1 MEFVNKWLS
10 EQFDADEYEKLV
22 VELDSSNPNL
32 EIAECALSLGI
43 KELHKISKEKLNEA
57 ELLILELINM
67 RNSDNIEGMF
77 NNIDKALIIVRTKN
91 TRDLVLEGRLRMELG
106 LIKVQSNSNDDPRDD
121 FEWAL
126 KRLSSVSENSRLHGL
141 SIINKAAFHEHI
153 DEKLMALHLYGE
165 IPLNGEF
172 PQEVVG
178 FSRIGAARIMM
189 EIGHIN
195 DSCRHLFNAH
205 NIFKKSN
212 NNELA
217 WHSGFQFLSAAAP
230 HADLNA
236 ERMSAQIIKAKPR
249 EIGDEIPEPKINP
262 LDLKEVAINLKNAKE
277 IFPTVDDSIK
287 EFINKIIEN
296 TELMFN

>member
-10 EQFDADEYEKLV
+10 DPFDIKEYEKLIID
-22 VELDSSNPNL
+22 LDSSNPNL

-43 KELHKISKEKLNEA
+43 EELHNISKEKLNDA

-67 RNSDNIEGMF
+67 RNSGNIDDMY
-77 NNIDKALIIVRTKN
+77 NNIDQALMIVRNKK

-106 LIKVQSNSNDDPRDD
+106 LIKVQSNSKDDPRDD

-141 SIINKAAFHEHI
+141 SIINKAAFHEHVN
-153 DEKLMALHLYGE
+153 EKLMALHLYGE

-189 EIGHIN
+189 EIGHVS

-230 HADLNA
+230 YADVNA
-236 ERMSAQIIKAKPR
+236 ERMSVQVVNAKPR
-249 EIGDEIPEPKINP
+249 DIGEEIPEPKIHP
-262 LDLKEVAINLKNAKE
+262 LDLKEIAVNLKNVNE
-277 IFPTVDDSIK
+277 IYSTVDDSIK
-287 EFINKIIEN
+287 DFINKIIEN
-296 TELMFN
+296 TELFN